1 MGIFKLFLL
10 ILSIVITTYLC
21 VIFIAMANDVRAIRK
36 KLVSSS
42 ETSKQKQPNYK
53 KRRVKKEIIKKFE
66 TGDKMTLSEYIQYLG
81 ETKAAEDFGA
91 SIHAIRAW
99 RYEYRQPS
107 IAQAKKIIS
116 ATDGRL
122 DYESIYGSD

>member
-10 ILSIVITTYLC
+10 ILSIVITIYLC

-66 TGDKMTLSEYIQYLG
+66 TGDKI
-81 ETKAAEDFGA
+81 AIFG
-91 SIHAIRAW
+91 
-99 RYEYRQPS
+99 YRDNSRFIVP
-107 IAQAKKIIS
+107 ITVK
-116 ATDGRL
+116 
-122 DYESIYGSD
+122 